1 MNSQQEVAMM
11 EHAADLQWF
20 DVLVLELP
28 ATKDESITRC
38 YTTAMNPPPPPP
50 LTPPVI
56 PSPLTAAISLHQL
69 H

>member
-11 EHAADLQWF
+11 VHAADLQWF

-38 YTTAMNPPPPPP
+38 YTTAMHPPP
-50 LTPPVI
+50 L
-56 PSPLTAAISLHQL
+56 
-69 H
+69 